1 MFTNKSTSCLH
12 ILLKNT
18 GMHATTKRLFDALVE
33 LAKIDGYKEPGKVAQ
48 YLGESA
54 ATITN
59 WKSRGVSKPGI
70 LKANKLLG
78 IDPRWLE
85 SGEGEMR
92 PAGGR
97 TEVSNVIPASI
108 GTRRVPLISYVQAG
122 CWTEASDAATVGDG
136 FEYLLTDL
144 ELSGS
149 AFALEIQGESMLP
162 EFRPGD
168 RVIVDPEIQPHPG
181 DCVVAMNGGQEA
193 TFKKYRPRG
202 INERGDTVFEL
213 VPLNEDFAPMRS
225 DQTPIRIVGTMMEHR
240 KYRRRA

>member
-1 MFTNKSTSCLH
+1 MSTYGSRLQAALERKKASKTDLAKA
-12 ILLKNT
+12 IGRTPQAVGQVIN
-18 GMHATTKRLFDALVE
+18 GTTKALTAE
-33 LAKIDGYKEPGKVAQ
+33 NNSLAAI
-48 YLGESA
+48 YLDVNPHWL
-54 ATITN
+54 AT
-59 WKSRGVSKPGI
+59 
-70 LKANKLLG
+70 
-78 IDPRWLE
+78 
-85 SGEGEMR
+85 GEGEMVV
-92 PAGGR
+92 AGGR

-202 INERGDTVFEL
+202 IDERGDTVFEL

>member
-1 MFTNKSTSCLH
+1 MDR
-12 ILLKNT
+12 T
-18 GMHATTKRLFDALVE
+18 GVTRTRLAVE
-33 LAKIDGYKEPGKVAQ
+33 L
-48 YLGESA
+48 
-54 ATITN
+54 
-59 WKSRGVSKPGI
+59 GVSYVAVKKVLDG
-70 LKANKLLG
+70 LTRAFTAENNSRAAAFLG
-78 IDPRWLE
+78 VNPDWLAT
-85 SGEGEMR
+85 GEGEMLA
-92 PAGGR
+92 AGR
-97 TEVSNVIPASI
+97 AEASNVVPAAI

-202 INERGDTVFEL
+202 IDERGDTVFEL

-240 KYRRRA
+240 KYRRRS

>member
-1 MFTNKSTSCLH
+1 MDRAGVTRTRLAAELGVSYVAVKKVLDGLTRAFTAENNS
-12 ILLKNT
+12 
-18 GMHATTKRLFDALVE
+18 R
-33 LAKIDGYKEPGKVAQ
+33 
-48 YLGESA
+48 A
-54 ATITN
+54 ATFL
-59 WKSRGVSKPGI
+59 GVNP
-70 LKANKLLG
+70 
-78 IDPRWLE
+78 DWLAT
-85 SGEGEMR
+85 GEGEMVV
-92 PAGGR
+92 AGGR

-202 INERGDTVFEL
+202 IDERGDTVFEL

-240 KYRRRA
+240 KYRRRS

>member
-1 MFTNKSTSCLH
+1 MDRAGVTRTRLAAELGVSYVAVKKVLDGLTRAFTAENNS
-12 ILLKNT
+12 
-18 GMHATTKRLFDALVE
+18 R
-33 LAKIDGYKEPGKVAQ
+33 
-48 YLGESA
+48 A
-54 ATITN
+54 ATFL
-59 WKSRGVSKPGI
+59 GVNP
-70 LKANKLLG
+70 
-78 IDPRWLE
+78 DWLAT
-85 SGEGEMR
+85 GEGEML

-108 GTRRVPLISYVQAG
+108 GTRRIPLISYVQAG

-144 ELSGS
+144 DLSGS

-168 RVIVDPEIQPHPG
+168 RVIVDPEIQPQPG

-240 KYRRRA
+240 KYRKRS